1 MIKRGEENM
10 TAELSAPRWIGIL
23 SILNVLWVIA
33 IVVACIYCF
42 ILFVKLAH
50 LGIKALRIYIEK
62 NKN

>member
-1 MIKRGEENM
+1 M

-23 SILNVLWVIA
+23 SIFNVLWVIA